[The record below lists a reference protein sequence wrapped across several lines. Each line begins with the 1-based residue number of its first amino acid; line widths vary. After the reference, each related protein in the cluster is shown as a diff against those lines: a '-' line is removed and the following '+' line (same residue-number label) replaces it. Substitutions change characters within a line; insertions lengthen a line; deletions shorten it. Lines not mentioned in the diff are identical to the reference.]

1 MLERL
6 SQSSGNAVG
15 YKVTGRLTKE
25 DFATVTA
32 DVEALVQQEGTI
44 RLLLDLEAFKGEKL
58 KTLGSYRQFR
68 RDHRINIAKMAVVG
82 GTKWR
87 EWLLAIVNRP
97 YYDQETRFYPAD
109 QRDAAWEWLRT

>member
-1 MLERL
+1 MLEKL

-25 DFATVTA
+25 DFATLAA

-44 RLLLDLEAFKGEKL
+44 RLLLDLEAFKGEKF

-68 RDHRINIAKMAVVG
+68 RDHRSDIAKMAVVG

-87 EWLLAIVNRP
+87 EWLLAIVNRS
-97 YYDQETRFYPAD
+97 YYDQETRFFPAD